1 MFEDKQMTESRFVA
15 EGAILSCMAAI
26 LGVIGIYFPP
36 LSLISNLIWLI
47 PLIVVTMR
55 WGFGRGMIALMVAG
69 SLMAMLSSPVDALL
83 LLVRYGGLALVYG
96 YSFGKGD
103 KLQKTLL
110 RGILAAVLGSIL
122 MIVISMG
129 VLGFEPATIVEEM
142 QQASQMTI
150 SLYEE
155 TGMLAQFEEQGISR
169 EQIVQLIDRVGILM
183 VKIIPSIMVVWAML
197 TAIFSLILTRSVLNR
212 LRLKVPAK
220 LPPFR
225 EWRVDFRYIYGFIA
239 GLVAYLLAD
248 IIGIPM
254 LSTVGLNLLVA
265 FGFVFALQGM
275 SVLVSLFHL
284 LKGRTLGRVML
295 ILSVLL
301 FMQTAVYLLV
311 FIGLFDVFFDYRK
324 RFDRKGDNHES
335 NTQ

>member
-1 MFEDKQMTESRFVA
+1 
-15 EGAILSCMAAI
+15 
-26 LGVIGIYFPP
+26 
-36 LSLISNLIWLI
+36 
-47 PLIVVTMR
+47 
-55 WGFGRGMIALMVAG
+55 
-69 SLMAMLSSPVDALL
+69 
-83 LLVRYGGLALVYG
+83 
-96 YSFGKGD
+96 
-103 KLQKTLL
+103 
-110 RGILAAVLGSIL
+110 
-122 MIVISMG
+122 
-129 VLGFEPATIVEEM
+129 
-142 QQASQMTI
+142 
-150 SLYEE
+150 
-155 TGMLAQFEEQGISR
+155 
-169 EQIVQLIDRVGILM
+169 
-183 VKIIPSIMVVWAML
+183 
-197 TAIFSLILTRSVLNR
+197 
-212 LRLKVPAK
+212 VPAK

-239 GLVAYLLAD
+239 GLAAYLLAD

-284 LKGRTLGRVML
+284 MKGRTLGRVML

-301 FMQTAVYLLV
+301 FMQTAGYLLV